1 MLGSGREDRLNDD
14 SLGGGMRRR
23 DGMEEAQ
30 EGSREKLTSIEG
42 GGIPLIPQHTE
53 AGGFL

>member
-1 MLGSGREDRLNDD
+1 MLGSGREDWLNDD